1 MKPIPAGKRPAEPPK
16 KANKTVTKPAG
27 RKTPAGKAAPARA
40 KKPAAKTKA
49 DALDRALTEKERE
62 FVDQYLV
69 DLNATQAAIRAKYS
83 PKTARQQAS
92 RLLSNVYIQQA
103 IAEARKHQQER
114 TQIEADRVVTE
125 AWNIA
130 TADARELVE
139 VKVGCCRYCY
149 GEGHKWHRTV
159 AEMNYDVEQWVAA
172 GNDIEGF
179 DHQGGIGY
187 TPLKGPHPTCPECF
201 GDGQGRV
208 VLKDTRT
215 LSPAALALYA
225 GAKHGKHGIEVQVHD
240 KAAAMEKLFKHM
252 GLYEK
257 DNDQKTDPLK
267 ALLMRVASTSSNG
280 FMPIADDPERPTQQ
294 GSSIPVN
301 PNPFPEDDEDD

>member
-16 KANKTVTKPAG
+16 KPKKTATQPAG
-27 RKTPAGKAAPARA
+27 RKKPAGKAAPARA
-40 KKPAAKTKA
+40 KAAAKPKDDT
-49 DALDRALTEKERE
+49 LDRALTEKERE

-83 PKTARQQAS
+83 ARTARQQAS

-103 IAEARKHQQER
+103 IAEARKRQQER

-139 VKVGCCRYCY
+139 VKVGCCRHCY
-149 GEGHKWHRTV
+149 GEGHKWQRTV
-159 AEMNYDVEQWVAA
+159 AEMNYEVEQWVSA
-172 GNDIEGF
+172 GHALDEF

-187 TPLKGPHPTCPECF
+187 TPLKGPHPNCPECF

-208 VLKDTRT
+208 VLKDSRT
-215 LSPAALALYA
+215 FSAAAVALYA

-257 DNDQKTDPLK
+257 DNDQKADPFK
-267 ALLMRVASTSSNG
+267 AMLMRVASTSGNG
-280 FMPIADDPERPTQQ
+280 FMPIAEDPERPTQQ
-294 GSSIPVN
+294 GSSMPVN
-301 PNPFPEDDEDD
+301 PNPLAEDDEDD